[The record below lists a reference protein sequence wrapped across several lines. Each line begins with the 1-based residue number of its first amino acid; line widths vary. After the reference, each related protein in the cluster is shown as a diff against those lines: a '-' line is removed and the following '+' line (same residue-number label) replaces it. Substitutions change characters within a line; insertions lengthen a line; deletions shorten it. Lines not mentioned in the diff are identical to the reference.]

1 MSLLDKYKNQTPAP
15 QPRQF
20 SVFDYQRLEDIRKK
34 VRRQDRIYRLK
45 QFLIVSGIWLAIAFT
60 VQNIQD
66 YNRSFDNCE
75 RLLGEIHQNL
85 AVLENELQI
94 LNQSVNGVDYE

>member
-1 MSLLDKYKNQTPAP
+1 MTLLDKYKNQTPAP

-20 SVFDYQRLEDIRKK
+20 SVFDYQQEERYKKGKRQERL
-34 VRRQDRIYRLK
+34 
-45 QFLIVSGIWLAIAFT
+45 FLIESILATAGICFAIAFT
-60 VQNIQD
+60 VHNIRA

-85 AVLENELQI
+85 AVLENELQT